1 MNVSLISAG
10 VVGAVFV
17 YAGVSKALSGQAW
30 PQAAR
35 RLGVPAGVA
44 YLVMTAE
51 VVVGL
56 GAVLGGSWQRW
67 FLGTAAM
74 LLVAFTLLLAKHLR
88 NDVRPPC
95 ACFGGTKQ
103 RPIGARDVVRN
114 VSLLVL
120 VIVAFVS

>member
-1 MNVSLISAG
+1 MNVSLIAAA

-17 YAGVSKALSGQAW
+17 YAGVSKALSGKAW

-35 RLGVPAGVA
+35 RLGVPAGIA
-44 YLVMTAE
+44 YLVMTVE

-56 GAVLGGSWQRW
+56 GVVLGGSWQQE
-67 FLGTAAM
+67 FLGAAAV

-88 NDVRPPC
+88 NDERPPC
-95 ACFGGTKQ
+95 ACFGGAKQ

-114 VSLLVL
+114 VSLLAL

>member
-1 MNVSLISAG
+1 MNVSLIAAA

-17 YAGVSKALSGQAW
+17 YAGVSKALSGKAW

-35 RLGVPAGVA
+35 RLGVPSGIA

-56 GAVLGGSWQRW
+56 GVVLGGSWQQE
-67 FLGTAAM
+67 FLGAAAV

-88 NDVRPPC
+88 NDERPSC
-95 ACFGGTKQ
+95 ACFGGAKQ

-114 VSLLVL
+114 VSLLAL